1 MGSTKLS
8 AANLSSLLFLV
19 SKCSKNLSLFSTLS
33 KLCLNSA
40 TLMPLGNGVALASKF
55 LFKSLKKASLSSMT
69 SKGRVSCSLML
80 LTRLFGFVASFN
92 SSLACLTPLLS
103 SSMILSVLLVN

>member
-1 MGSTKLS
+1 
-8 AANLSSLLFLV
+8 
-19 SKCSKNLSLFSTLS
+19 
-33 KLCLNSA
+33 
-40 TLMPLGNGVALASKF
+40 MPC
-55 LFKSLKKASLSSMT
+55 KKASLSLASIT

-80 LTRLFGFVASFN
+80 LTKLLVLVASLS